1 MSPQEHLEFL
11 ISHYEVK
18 YPHLESPIVWLTTKT
33 AEELIDA
40 FKVAKKQPLTK
51 EHFLMGKRK
60 IKKLMKMG
68 MLEDA

>member
-18 YPHLESPIVWLTTKT
+18 FPQLESPMNWLQLKT

-40 FKVAKKQPLTK
+40 FKLAKKQPITK
-51 EHFLMGKRK
+51 DHFIMGKRK
-60 IKKLMKMG
+60 VKKLIKMG
-68 MLEDA
+68 MLEIA